1 MESMWSLSSGPM
13 PTVDPPEGA
22 PHQIAV
28 LGAGHV
34 GLVTAV
40 GFTHHGMRVRVGEA
54 APERLALLQSGG
66 VPFYEPGL
74 APMVAEGIEAGLL
87 TFHVS
92 NAEAARSASAVFLA
106 VPTPAGTDG
115 SADLAAVESAIR
127 SIASVSTGDTAVV
140 VKASVPPG
148 SWRHIQEWM
157 DDAGCAGS
165 LVINPEFLQEGRALA
180 GVLEPARVVVG
191 SNDRA
196 AADLVASLH
205 APLETTVL
213 QTDPASAELIKYSAN
228 AYLAMR
234 VTFANTIASLA
245 DVVGADMADVV
256 QGIGLDPRIGTH
268 FLRPGPGYGGS
279 CFPKDLP
286 ALIAVAG
293 EHGLDPVLL
302 AAVVEANEQ
311 QAQRVIGKLAEG
323 LGSLHGRRVALLGL
337 AFKADTDDTSESP
350 AVKLAAALVEAG
362 AEVRAYDPA
371 ATIAVEGVDQVES
384 ISDALD
390 GADGLLIATEWPE
403 FADLAPSVVAGAM
416 RGNVVVDA
424 RNMMDKQKAIAAGLD
439 YRGMGR

>member
-13 PTVDPPEGA
+13 PPVDPSEGA
-22 PHQIAV
+22 SHQISV

-54 APERLALLQSGG
+54 GPERLALLQSGG
-66 VPFYEPGL
+66 VPFHEPGL
-74 APMVAEGIEAGLL
+74 APLVTEGIEAGLL
-87 TFHVS
+87 TFHAS
-92 NAEAARSASAVFLA
+92 NAEATEGASTVFLA
-106 VPTPAGTDG
+106 VPTPAGTNG
-115 SADLAAVESAIR
+115 SADLSAVESAIR
-127 SIASVSTGDTAVV
+127 SIAPVSTDDTAVV
-140 VKASVPPG
+140 VKSSVPPG
-148 SWRHIQEWM
+148 SWRRIQAWM

-165 LVINPEFLQEGRALA
+165 LVINPEFLQEGMALA
-180 GVLEPARVVVG
+180 GVLEPVRVVIG
-191 SNDRA
+191 SLDPA

-205 APLETTVL
+205 APLETTIL
-213 QTDPASAELIKYSAN
+213 QTDPASAELTKYAAN

-234 VTFANTIASLA
+234 VTFANTIANIA
-245 DVVGADMADVV
+245 DVVGADMTDVV
-256 QGIGLDPRIGTH
+256 RGIGLDPRIGTD

-311 QAQRVIGKLAEG
+311 QVHRVIGKLADG
-323 LGSLHGRRVALLGL
+323 LGSLKGRRIALLGL
-337 AFKADTDDTSESP
+337 AYKADTDDTSGSP
-350 AVKLAAALVEAG
+350 AIKLAAALVEAG
-362 AEVRAYDPA
+362 AEVRAYDPVA
-371 ATIAVEGVDQVES
+371 AVALEGVEQVAS
-384 ISDALD
+384 ISKALE
-390 GADGLLIATEWPE
+390 GADLLLIATEWPE
-403 FADLAPSVVAGAM
+403 FAGIDPAAVSVAM

-424 RNMMDKQKAIAAGLD
+424 RNMMDKQKALAAGLD